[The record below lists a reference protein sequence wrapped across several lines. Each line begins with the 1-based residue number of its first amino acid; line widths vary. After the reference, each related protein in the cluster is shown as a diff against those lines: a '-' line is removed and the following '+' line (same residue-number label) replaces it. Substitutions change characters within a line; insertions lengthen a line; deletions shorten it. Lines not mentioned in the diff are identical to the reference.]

1 MMSYTE
7 MELIYSR
14 MERNTRDSLSKEIET
29 ALVNISILMEIYM
42 KDSGSIT
49 KKKAR
54 EFSTNSLFRE
64 NSKANLEKTKKR
76 EWGHM
81 SIQMV
86 RNLPDIS
93 LIIIYKERERCSLEK
108 MSLSKVDLSMDR

>member
-7 MELIYSR
+7 MELIYSK
-14 MERNTRDSLSKEIET
+14 MERNTKDSLSKEIET

-49 KKKAR
+49 KKRVR
-54 EFSTNSLFRE
+54 EFSTNSLYRE
-64 NSKANLEKTKKR
+64 NLKANLKKTKNKV
-76 EWGHM
+76 WGHM

-86 RNLPDIS
+86 RNLQVIS